1 MLIVVVVEE
10 EVVEVVVVVLF
21 VVVVVMVV
29 VSLLLFQ
36 TTKNGSSE
44 LLQIATIKE
53 QKTNNIS
60 SLLSQCVDTAKALA
74 IPMRNIESTSHYG
87 RDENINCKNICFI
100 SVG

>member
-1 MLIVVVVEE
+1 MLIVVVVAE

-53 QKTNNIS
+53 QKTNIS